1 MSQTVQAAVMV
12 HPGKIEI
19 QAFPYPKLEDGALLL
34 KGEMCG
40 ICGTDKHT

>member
-1 MSQTVQAAVMV
+1 MSDKVRAAVMV

-19 QAFPYPKLEDGALLL
+19 QEFPLPKLEDGAVLL
-34 KGEMCG
+34 KVEMCG